1 MLQSDPRSGDAR
13 KDATGAP
20 SLGELFSSLARD
32 MSTLVRQEVAL
43 AKTELT
49 QNAARAGKGAAA
61 IAVGGLLA
69 FFGAGALV
77 AALILLLAIKLASW
91 LAALIVGLALCGIGG
106 VLAMGAI
113 AKLKKGGLAPR
124 QTVETLKEDSQWM
137 KEQMK

>member
-1 MLQSDPRSGDAR
+1 MPGTTSDPKP
-13 KDATGAP
+13 KDSTNAP
-20 SLGELFSSLARD
+20 SLGELFGSLARD

-49 QNAARAGKGAAA
+49 QSAAQIGKGAAA

-77 AALILLLAIKLASW
+77 AALILLLALKMPSW
-91 LAALIVGLALCGIGG
+91 VAALIVGVVLCGIGG
-106 VLAMGAI
+106 LMAMGAL
-113 AKLKKGGLAPR
+113 AKLKKGDLAPR
-124 QTVETLKEDSQWM
+124 QTVETLKEDTQWM